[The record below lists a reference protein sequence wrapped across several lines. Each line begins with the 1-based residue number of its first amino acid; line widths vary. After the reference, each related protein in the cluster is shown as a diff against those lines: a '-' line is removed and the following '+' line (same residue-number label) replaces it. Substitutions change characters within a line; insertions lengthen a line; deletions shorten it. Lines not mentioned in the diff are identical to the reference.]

1 MKRGRGRPKGSTKKH
16 KIETKRL
23 KTTVTIPRNK
33 TRNRRRSCPKDD
45 DFESIKTNDKDDM
58 SGSSVNDLSIEP
70 KELIEDDDLMDF
82 LRESHVQKS
91 MINKR

>member
-1 MKRGRGRPKGSTKKH
+1 
-16 KIETKRL
+16 
-23 KTTVTIPRNK
+23 
-33 TRNRRRSCPKDD
+33 
-45 DFESIKTNDKDDM
+45 M